1 MVLFLCADN
10 GVVSGGDNVLFW
22 VVVMVLFWVVM
33 MVVLWGVGGGDV
45 AVLCIWGV
53 GSRSQRTSLQA
64 GVVVEAFSSVQV
76 IS

>member
-1 MVLFLCADN
+1 MGGGD
-10 GVVSGGDNVLFW
+10 GVVLGGDDGG
-22 VVVMVLFWVVM
+22 VM
-33 MVVLWGVGGGDV
+33 GGGGGDV